1 MKFPFA
7 LINLDIYTRW
17 QDLGWSEKD
26 LLTYVVLLT
35 PRMEGEKKSDYHAR
49 LASYLGI
56 KQSTLQSRAEKMV
69 SSGLLDENWQP
80 VNDTDWDALSARAK
94 QAQEERAEKRQAQA
108 EQPWSHWYK
117 WFTSGDECV
126 VTHPVPFVHY
136 DKLREK
142 HATTVYAEMK
152 RLQLT
157 DDDLIAFIKFA
168 ESRYDAR
175 NDAPD
180 VRSHL
185 YSAST
190 SLGWW
195 CEQGKPATYTSF
207 RESKSKA
214 SVASL
219 VGDFEANNP
228 DFTG

>member
-17 QDLGWSEKD
+17 KDLEWSEKD

-35 PRMEGEKKSDYHAR
+35 PRMEGENKSDYHAR

-56 KQSTLQSRAEKMV
+56 KQSTLQSRADKMV
-69 SSGLLDENWQP
+69 SSGVLDENWQP
-80 VNDTDWDALSARAK
+80 VNDTDWDALSAKAK
-94 QAQEERAEKRQAQA
+94 QEKEARAEKRQVQT
-108 EQPWSHWYK
+108 EQPWSRWYR
-117 WFTSGDECV
+117 WFVSGDDCIV
-126 VTHPVPFVHY
+126 SHAVPFTHY

-142 HATTVYAEMK
+142 HAATVYAEME

-157 DDDLIAFIKFA
+157 EEDLIAFIKFA
-168 ESRYDAR
+168 ETRYDAR

-185 YSAST
+185 YSAAT

-195 CEQGKPATYTSF
+195 CEQSKPATYQAF
-207 RESKSKA
+207 RDRKTKVGVS
-214 SVASL
+214 SL
-219 VGDFEANNP
+219 VGLFEERNP
-228 DFTG
+228 SF